1 MAANLKDLG
10 KSLLALPKQARAE
23 LASVLIESLDDA
35 SAENY
40 AAAWLEE
47 SARRLEAY
55 ETGKLEVIP
64 AEKVIA
70 EARALVGR

>member
-1 MAANLKDLG
+1 MAANLKDLE

-40 AAAWLEE
+40 EAAWLEE

-55 ETGKLEVIP
+55 AAGKLEVIP

-70 EARALVGR
+70 EARALVSK

>member
-1 MAANLKDLG
+1 MAANLKDLE

-23 LASVLIESLDDA
+23 LATVLIESLDET
-35 SAENY
+35 SAEDY
-40 AAAWLEE
+40 QAAWLEE

-55 ETGKLEVIP
+55 EAGKLGGIP

-70 EARALVGR
+70 EAHALISK